1 MSEWDKIKERMID
14 YIKNMDDTPTEEQT
28 SIYDLMVGGL
38 IGEGNRMQ
46 KELQFL
52 QKSVELLGA
61 VRTDWFHQHN
71 ELIVIVE
78 QLKKSNEDL
87 AKLAQEKTKKLEEIH
102 EFLRNAPL
110 PPNEALNHIMEM
122 VEK

>member
-87 AKLAQEKTKKLEEIH
+87 AKLAQEKTEKLETIGNLAQEHSRVPYTLI
-102 EFLRNAPL
+102 L
-110 PPNEALNHIMEM
+110 EAL
-122 VEK
+122 K

>member
-61 VRTDWFHQHN
+61 VRADWFNQHN
-71 ELIVIVE
+71 ELIVLVE
-78 QLKKSNEDL
+78 QLKKSNEGL